1 MPHRTAALVGAAIVL
16 CLASGCTD
24 NPSGSAD
31 GTGAKVKVSS
41 TDDACTL
48 SATTAASGSL
58 VFSVTNDGAKP
69 TEFYLLGSDGAD
81 VVGEVENIGPGVT
94 RSLTV
99 QAEKGT
105 YTTMCKP
112 GMVGKGIRAPFKV
125 TDT

>member
-16 CLASGCTD
+16 CLASACTD
-24 NPSGSAD
+24 NSSGSGA
-31 GTGAKVKVSS
+31 GAGAKVEVSS

-58 VFSVTNDGAKP
+58 VFSVTNDGAKA
-69 TEFYLLGSDGAD
+69 TEFYLLGSNGTD

-94 RSLTV
+94 RKLTV
-99 QAEKGT
+99 EAKKGT